1 MKVVDILS
9 LQDVLILRARSFQ
22 MVEACGYKTSL
33 EYTGKIITL
42 LRAITPKGMRAT
54 TLNEARKTDREIM
67 TEILKW
73 VGKGRGTVEAGLS
86 DYMSSPDEPLWKLMA
101 QQPETLPHQGPV
113 KQTHRGSEARE
124 DAGRGQKR
132 PRPTLR
138 SL

>member
-42 LRAITPKGMRAT
+42 LRAITPQGMRAT

-67 TEILKW
+67 TDILKW
-73 VGKGRGTVEAGLS
+73 VGKGRGTVEAG
-86 DYMSSPDEPLWKLMA
+86 
-101 QQPETLPHQGPV
+101 
-113 KQTHRGSEARE
+113 
-124 DAGRGQKR
+124 
-132 PRPTLR
+132 
-138 SL
+138 